1 MITKR
6 KNLLAS
12 SGNIIRLSLRRT
24 LQLSILLSAVEV
36 LLQKLKIRYSWTS
49 LTFGEGKRVRLF
61 VTICSFALVG
71 FIQLATAQL
80 MAKKE
85 TFTHAD
91 TLRGSLNKN
100 RDWWD
105 VLRYDITVKPDFV
118 KKTIEG
124 KCVIVFKSTRQLNE
138 KTNRKKYYNAIL
150 DREDSLFMQIDLQS
164 SISNPLIIDSVF
176 LIDSF
181 YETHLHDNRIY
192 NRGIISKKLVPFQTD
207 NICLI
212 KIPSS
217 HTISDRD
224 SITIYY
230 HGKPKEAIR
239 PPWDGGWIWRKDA
252 KGNPWMSVACQGLG
266 ASAWYPCKDYQGD
279 EPDLGASLTMIV
291 PDTLVAVANG
301 RLVKSEKS
309 IVNKSDTSFTTHHSP
324 LTSYTWEVKNPINNY
339 LIIPS
344 IGKYVNFTD
353 TLMGEKGKLDLSYW
367 VLDYNLEK
375 AKEQF
380 KQAKQMLRA
389 FEYWFG
395 PYPFYEDSYKL
406 VESPHLGMEHQSA
419 IAYGNNYKNG
429 YSGSDLSQ
437 TGWGLTWDYIIIH
450 ESGHEWFAN
459 NITTNDIADMWV
471 HEGFTDYSETLFTE
485 YYYGIE
491 AGNDYNF
498 GLRKNIQNNQ
508 PIIGPYGVNKEGSG
522 DMYYKGANLIH
533 TIRHAINNDSLFRQ
547 ILRGLNKDFYHK
559 TVTTQQVENY
569 ISKKSGINFQKTF
582 DQYLRNTQIPKL
594 NYVLD
599 SATSIVVL
607 NWANCIDGFDMPI
620 TIMPTNKHLKVT
632 TQSQTFKLTSEELAW
647 FNKSNIERQFYITT
661 KQLTF
666 QP

>member
-1 MITKR
+1 MNTKN
-6 KNLLAS
+6 KNLLTS
-12 SGNIIRLSLRRT
+12 SSSAINLSLRRT
-24 LQLSILLSAVEV
+24 LVRSV
-36 LLQKLKIRYSWTS
+36 LL
-49 LTFGEGKRVRLF
+49 F
-61 VTICSFALVG
+61 SFSLVG
-71 FIQLATAQL
+71 FTQLATAQL

-91 TLRGSLNKN
+91 TLRGSLNPN

-105 VLRYDITVKPDFV
+105 VLRYDITVEPDFE

-124 KCVIVFKSTRQLNE
+124 KCVIKYKLVKP
-138 KTNRKKYYNAIL
+138 NRPTSKKIYYL
-150 DREDSLFMQIDLQS
+150 MQIDLQE
-164 SISNPLIIDSVF
+164 PLIIDSVLAYF
-176 LIDSF
+176 ATKTYVSKPNDG
-181 YETHLHDNRIY
+181 NIY
-192 NRGIISKKLVPFQTD
+192 LKNYFNKVPFTQTKNVCMVD
-207 NICLI
+207 LN
-212 KIPSS
+212 SAYDS
-217 HTISDRD
+217 YFGD

-279 EPDLGASLTMIV
+279 EPDNGASLTMIV
-291 PDTLVAVANG
+291 PDTLMAVANG
-301 RLVKSEKS
+301 RLIQGNEAERQRGNEVSQISNLK
-309 IVNKSDTSFTTHHSP
+309 
-324 LTSYTWEVKNPINNY
+324 SYTWEVKNPINNY

-380 KQAKQMLRA
+380 KQAKLMLRA

-419 IAYGNNYKNG
+419 TAYGNKFGNG
-429 YSGSDLSQ
+429 YLGRDLSGS
-437 TGWGLTWDYIIIH
+437 GWGLKWDYIIVH

-485 YYYGIE
+485 YYYGKE
-491 AGNDYNF
+491 AGNDYNY
-498 GLRKNIQNNQ
+498 GQRKGIQNTET
-508 PIIGPYGVNKEGSG
+508 IIGPYGVNKEGSG
-522 DMYYKGANLIH
+522 DMYPKGANLLH
-533 TIRHAINNDSLFRQ
+533 TIRHSINNDSLFRQ

-582 DQYLRNTQIPKL
+582 DQYLRNIKIPQL
-594 NYVLD
+594 NYMID
-599 SATSIVVL
+599 TTKATVTV
-607 NWANCIDGFDMPI
+607 NWTNCIDGFDMPI
-620 TIMPTNKHLKVT
+620 TIMPTNKHLKIT
-632 TQSQTFKLTSEELAW
+632 TKQQSFHLTNAELAW
-647 FNKSNIERQFYITT
+647 FNTTNIERQFYINVA
-661 KQLTF
+661 QLDSK
-666 QP
+666 